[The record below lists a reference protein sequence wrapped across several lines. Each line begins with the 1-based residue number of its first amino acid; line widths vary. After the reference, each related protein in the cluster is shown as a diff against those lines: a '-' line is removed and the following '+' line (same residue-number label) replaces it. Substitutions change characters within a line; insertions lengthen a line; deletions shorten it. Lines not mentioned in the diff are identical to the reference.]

1 MRAEG
6 LSEACIGAFEN
17 SYNML
22 VSGDS
27 GMISEAS
34 IAPAADLPELEKLA
48 VTPDMTLLAKACVCK
63 LNGGLGTSMGLD
75 KAKSLLEVKGGD
87 SFLDLIAKQIINARK
102 KLGFDVKFVLMNS
115 FSTSDDTKEYLCS
128 KYPEFAS
135 EWAAIEMV
143 QNKVP
148 KVDAK
153 SKAPAEWPK
162 NPSLEWCPPGHGDLY
177 ATLIGSGK
185 LKELRAAG
193 IKYMFVSNSDNLG
206 ADLDLALLTHFAK
219 SGSPF
224 MMECCTRTEADK
236 KGGHLAMRTA
246 DGQLILRESAQCADA
261 DEKAFQDVAKHR
273 FFNTNNLWLDLEQLE
288 ALLAKTG
295 GVVRLPTILNGKT
308 VDPQD
313 GASTKVVQLETAM
326 GAAIELFAGAS
337 AIVVPRSRFAP
348 VKKCSDLL
356 LLRSDAYGLVNFK
369 PTLTATPAPIVDLD
383 SKKYKLVGQLADLT
397 TAGVPS
403 LKACKKLTVKGA
415 VAFSSRVRIVGE
427 VKVTNPTD
435 GPLEMPPGT
444 YANEEVTLPC
454 ERAPEGPCACS
465 DGGCALM

>member
-206 ADLDLALLTHFAK
+206 ATMDLDLLT
-219 SGSPF
+219 
-224 MMECCTRTEADK
+224 
-236 KGGHLAMRTA
+236 
-246 DGQLILRESAQCADA
+246 
-261 DEKAFQDVAKHR
+261 
-273 FFNTNNLWLDLEQLE
+273 
-288 ALLAKTG
+288 
-295 GVVRLPTILNGKT
+295 
-308 VDPQD
+308 
-313 GASTKVVQLETAM
+313 
-326 GAAIELFAGAS
+326 
-337 AIVVPRSRFAP
+337 
-348 VKKCSDLL
+348 
-356 LLRSDAYGLVNFK
+356 
-369 PTLTATPAPIVDLD
+369 
-383 SKKYKLVGQLADLT
+383 
-397 TAGVPS
+397 
-403 LKACKKLTVKGA
+403 
-415 VAFSSRVRIVGE
+415 
-427 VKVTNPTD
+427 
-435 GPLEMPPGT
+435 
-444 YANEEVTLPC
+444 
-454 ERAPEGPCACS
+454 
-465 DGGCALM
+465 